1 MSDADVEAAVEAA
14 VLAVLDAIARTHAA
28 ARPVL
33 AATDVLVDDLGFESL
48 DLALAVAEL
57 EARLGVDP
65 FATDA
70 TIGAVRTVGDFVAIY
85 RRAVQR

>member
-1 MSDADVEAAVEAA
+1 MNDDVEAA
-14 VLAVLDAIARTHAA
+14 VLAVLAEIARTRKADRAA
-28 ARPVL
+28 VR
-33 AATDVLVDDLGFESL
+33 ATDALVGDLGFESL

-70 TIGAVRTVGDFVAIY
+70 TIAGVRTVGDFVAVY
-85 RRAVQR
+85 LRALGR